1 VKFLMSVVSF
11 CLFSGATLV
20 AHAEADNF
28 IEPGRYGA
36 EWAVTED
43 TVFIGPTYRGE
54 KLEAAFFLSGHKMTD
69 GAPVESWVVN
79 ARLGYRHNL
88 GLHNYLSG
96 GLLANYIVLGKDYG
110 SGVGSTFNNTKSV
123 QNVPAVD
130 VAGAGRVGPYL
141 AIQRQIPGSGV
152 FFEVAVMVYAYQ
164 TNYMNDGAGNKIS
177 SHGNRFLESGYVG
190 MGYLF
195 GDEGSHSSSAN

>member
-1 VKFLMSVVSF
+1 MSVVSF

-96 GLLANYIVLGKDYG
+96 GLLANYIRRGVDIQQHEKRAKCPSCRRCRGRTCWAL
-110 SGVGSTFNNTKSV
+110 SGHSTSD
-123 QNVPAVD
+123 P
-130 VAGAGRVGPYL
+130 
-141 AIQRQIPGSGV
+141 
-152 FFEVAVMVYAYQ
+152 
-164 TNYMNDGAGNKIS
+164 
-177 SHGNRFLESGYVG
+177 RFRRL
-190 MGYLF
+190 L
-195 GDEGSHSSSAN
+195 